1 MSTPQETRVITSHV
15 ITAMGERYNDVWA
28 AFMKT
33 GDRVYDTDL
42 GDGTLGT
49 ILARV
54 LGPAYETAQRGCT
67 EALRGGAIASRGI
80 SDSLSTCAGNW
91 RRAEEA
97 SIVEYR

>member
-1 MSTPQETRVITSHV
+1 MSTPQETRVITSSV
-15 ITAMGERYNDVWA
+15 IAAMSERYDDVWA
-28 AFMKT
+28 GLMKT

-49 ILARV
+49 ILARI

-80 SDSLSTCAGNW
+80 TDSLATCAGNW
-91 RRAEEA
+91 RRAEQA
-97 SIVEYR
+97 SIVEYV

>member
-1 MSTPQETRVITSHV
+1 MSTQQETRVITSRV

-28 AFMKT
+28 AFMKS

-49 ILARV
+49 ILGRV
-54 LGPAYETAQRGCT
+54 LGLPYETAQRGCAET
-67 EALRGGAIASRGI
+67 LRGGAIASRGI
-80 SDSLSTCAGNW
+80 SDSLATCAANW
-91 RRAEEA
+91 RTAEQA